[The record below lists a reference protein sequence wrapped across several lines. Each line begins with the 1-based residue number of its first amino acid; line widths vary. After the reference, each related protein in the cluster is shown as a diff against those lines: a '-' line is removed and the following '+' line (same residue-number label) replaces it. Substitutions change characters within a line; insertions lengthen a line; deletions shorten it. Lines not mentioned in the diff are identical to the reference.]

1 MNLIKSTGTFGF
13 FTLISRILGYL
24 RDILIAIFLGTGVL
38 ADAFFIAFRIP
49 NTFRRLFSE
58 GTFNAAFVPSYASEI
73 TKGKKQSNK
82 FANKIFNLLFL
93 SLLFLVLIVQIFM
106 PAFVS
111 IIAPGFVENVE
122 KMELAISLT
131 RITFP
136 FLFFICLASF
146 FSAIL
151 NSHNKFAS
159 ASAAPIILNLI
170 LIGILLF
177 SKTLGDEL
185 VYYLSYGVSFAG
197 FLQLV
202 FLYKFVK
209 KFYALKFYFSFD
221 RTKEN
226 NLIDDKVKVFFKKL
240 LPSIFAS
247 GVTQINIL
255 VGTIIASFQASAV
268 SYLYYADRIYQI
280 NLAIAGIA
288 IGVVILPQLSKY
300 IQSKKKSKI
309 LLIQNKA
316 LELSLFLTLP
326 ASAALLIASEEI
338 ISALFGYG
346 SFDKVSVLNSGKALY
361 YFALGLPAFSLIK
374 VFSSFFFA
382 NHNTKVPFYISLFS
396 VLINIVISISYFNE
410 VGFIIIPIATTI
422 SSWLN
427 AMLLFVFL
435 KNRNLFSFNN
445 IFLVRFIK
453 IIAASLLMAIF
464 FNFLIIYFKYELAF
478 GQNIKSFYLILSVTL
493 SLLFYLFV
501 SYWIKAFKVSDIKL
515 KY

>member
-1 MNLIKSTGTFGF
+1 MNLLKSTGTFGF
-13 FTLISRILGYL
+13 FTLLSRILGYL

-73 TKGKKQSNK
+73 VKGKKQSNK
-82 FANKIFNLLFL
+82 FANNIFNLLFL
-93 SLLFLVLIVQIFM
+93 GLLFLVLIVQIFM

-136 FLFFICLASF
+136 FLLFVCLASF

-151 NSHNKFAS
+151 NSHNKFAA
-159 ASAAPIILNLI
+159 ASAAPIILNII
-170 LIGILLF
+170 LIGVLLF
-177 SKTLGDEL
+177 SKLLGDNL
-185 VYYLSYGVSFAG
+185 IFYLSYGVSFAG

-202 FLYKFVK
+202 FLYKFVR
-209 KFYALKFYFSFD
+209 KFYSLKLDFKIKTNS
-221 RTKEN
+221 K
-226 NLIDDKVKVFFKKL
+226 IKVFFKKL

-288 IGVVILPQLSKY
+288 IGVVVLPQLSKY
-300 IQSKKKSKI
+300 IQTKKKSKI
-309 LLIQNKA
+309 HLIQNKA

-346 SFDKVSVLNSGKALY
+346 SFDQVSVLNSGKALY

-382 NHNTKVPFYISLFS
+382 NQDTKIPFYISLFS

-410 VGFIIIPIATTI
+410 IGFIIIPIATTI
-422 SSWLN
+422 SSWFN
-427 AMLLFVFL
+427 AILLFAFL
-435 KNRNLFSFNN
+435 KNRDLFSFNK
-445 IFLVRFIK
+445 IFLVRFVK
-453 IIAASLLMAIF
+453 IIVASLLMAIF
-464 FNFLIIYFKYELAF
+464 FNFLITYFKYELAF
-478 GQNIKSFYLILSVTL
+478 NQNIKSFYLILSVIL

-501 SYWIKAFKVSDIKL
+501 SYWIKAFKTSDIKL

>member
-1 MNLIKSTGTFGF
+1 MNLLKSTGTFGF
-13 FTLISRILGYL
+13 FTLLSRILGYL

-73 TKGKKQSNK
+73 VKGKKQSNK
-82 FANKIFNLLFL
+82 FANNIFNLLFL
-93 SLLFLVLIVQIFM
+93 GLLFLVLIVQIFM

-136 FLFFICLASF
+136 FLLFVCLASF

-151 NSHNKFAS
+151 NSHNKFAA
-159 ASAAPIILNLI
+159 ASAAPIILNII
-170 LIGILLF
+170 LIGVLLF
-177 SKTLGDEL
+177 SKLLGDNL
-185 VYYLSYGVSFAG
+185 VFYLSYGVSFAG

-202 FLYKFVK
+202 FLYKFVR
-209 KFYALKFYFSFD
+209 KFYSLKLDFKIKTNS
-221 RTKEN
+221 K
-226 NLIDDKVKVFFKKL
+226 IKVFFKKL

-288 IGVVILPQLSKY
+288 IGVVVLPQLSKY
-300 IQSKKKSKI
+300 IQTKKKSKI
-309 LLIQNKA
+309 HLIQNKA

-346 SFDKVSVLNSGKALY
+346 SFDQVSVLNSGKALY

-382 NHNTKVPFYISLFS
+382 NHDTKIPFYISLFS
-396 VLINIVISISYFNE
+396 VLINIIISISYFNE
-410 VGFIIIPIATTI
+410 IGFIIIPIATTI
-422 SSWLN
+422 SSWFN
-427 AMLLFVFL
+427 AILLFAFL
-435 KNRNLFSFNN
+435 KNRDLFSFNK
-445 IFLVRFIK
+445 IFLVRFVK
-453 IIAASLLMAIF
+453 IIVASLLMAIF
-464 FNFLIIYFKYELAF
+464 FNFLITYFKYELAF
-478 GQNIKSFYLILSVTL
+478 NQNIKSFYLILSVIL

-501 SYWIKAFKVSDIKL
+501 SYWIKAFKTSDIKL